1 MSFGLSLD
9 ALAGSGVTEDKET
22 TVTSGPDEA
31 VRAGGVMERLI
42 HGTGSMGVNP
52 GGDGG
57 DMPPPHPRVVPPK
70 KNVLKKITLSI
81 VKKYMYVYR
90 KKCF

>member
-22 TVTSGPDEA
+22 TVTSGPYEA

-52 GGDGG
+52 GGGRRG
-57 DMPPPHPRVVPPK
+57 HVPPHPRVVPPQ
-70 KNVLKKITLSI
+70 KNI
-81 VKKYMYVYR
+81 
-90 KKCF
+90 